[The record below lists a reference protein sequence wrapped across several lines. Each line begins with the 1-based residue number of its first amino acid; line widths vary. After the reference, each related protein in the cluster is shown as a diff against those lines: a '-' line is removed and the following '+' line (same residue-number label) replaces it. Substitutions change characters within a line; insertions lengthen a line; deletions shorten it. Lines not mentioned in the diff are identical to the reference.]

1 MELVISYIA
10 KAIVLFTSM
19 ALYVYLFSSI
29 IPKFIMQLRC
39 KKENTCDRG
48 IKKFIYPNGRCIL
61 YETELKIRGYVSSY
75 VLYTENGYKYLKCRT
90 AQKINRLRYD
100 VYAFDNK
107 NKLIDIVEVNE
118 VIGYNE
124 YSNAVLLPPETSYA
138 RFVLRKADSLY
149 ASKEIVAVYPL
160 WQYIVCASVV
170 ALATACESAIIYLLS
185 RNLILNALRLKIA
198 LSSPILMLIFTV
210 AISLIVAGLTVLAY
224 RRKCKK
230 VINR

>member
-1 MELVISYIA
+1 MESFVKFLYELLAQFFGGFWKAIAGVFGGAFDLVNIPAYAELVETYNGGFGVGGWILAILCLLVLVA
-10 KAIVLFTSM
+10 ILVAIVVL
-19 ALYVYLFSSI
+19 AVIL
-29 IPKFIMQLRC
+29 
-39 KKENTCDRG
+39 
-48 IKKFIYPNGRCIL
+48 IKK
-61 YETELKIRGYVSSY
+61 KI
-75 VLYTENGYKYLKCRT
+75 
-90 AQKINRLRYD
+90 
-100 VYAFDNK
+100 DNK

-185 RNLILNALRLKIA
+185 RNLMLNALRLKIA

>member
-1 MELVISYIA
+1 MTLVISYIA

-19 ALYVYLFSSI
+19 ALYVYLFSAI
-29 IPKFIMQLRC
+29 IPKFIMKLGC

-61 YETELKIRGYVSSY
+61 YEPELKIRDYISSY

-90 AQKINRLRYD
+90 AQKINHMRYD

-107 NKLIDIVEVNE
+107 NRLIDIVAVNE
-118 VIGYNE
+118 VVGYNE
-124 YSNAVLLPPETSYA
+124 YSNDVYLPPETSYA

-149 ASKEIVAVYPL
+149 ASREIVAVYAL
-160 WQYIVCASVV
+160 WRYIVCASVV
-170 ALATACESAIIYLLS
+170 AVATAVEAAIIYVIS
-185 RNLILNALRLKIA
+185 KNIIFDALRLKMQI
-198 LSSPILMLIFTV
+198 SSPMLMLIFTV
-210 AISLIVAGLTVLAY
+210 VISLITAGLTVLAY
-224 RRKCKK
+224 RRKCKR